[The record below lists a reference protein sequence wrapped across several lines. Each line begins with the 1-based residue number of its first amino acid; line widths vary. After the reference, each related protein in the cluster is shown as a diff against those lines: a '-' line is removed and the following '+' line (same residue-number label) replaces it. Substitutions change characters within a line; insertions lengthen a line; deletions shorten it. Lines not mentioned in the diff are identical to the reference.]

1 METHGRK
8 RIKGIIIAAAAAGLV
23 VIVAA
28 MFVIVRYT
36 PTKEKMSGY
45 KYFDIDKNT
54 DKVLVMIDGE
64 SYPDTGIN
72 IDGRLYLPQ
81 EFIAD
86 NINVGFIM
94 IRSLMQRCIQT
105 LHISMHL
112 RRIRMIIQMIQV
124 RFIRWIIVLSVMLT
138 GSALL
143 RGITLQNALT
153 VNTSMLQNRTD

>member
-86 NINVGFIM
+86 N
-94 IRSLMQRCIQT
+94 SLMQRCIQT

>member
-86 NINVGFIM
+86 NINVGFYYDKE
-94 IRSLMQRCIQT
+94 SDAKLY
-105 LHISMHL
+105 
-112 RRIRMIIQMIQV
+112 
-124 RFIRWIIVLSVMLT
+124 
-138 GSALL
+138 
-143 RGITLQNALT
+143 
-153 VNTSMLQNRTD
+153 

>member
-86 NINVGFIM
+86 NINVDHCHLFSCFIFHF
-94 IRSLMQRCIQT
+94 ST
-105 LHISMHL
+105 
-112 RRIRMIIQMIQV
+112 
-124 RFIRWIIVLSVMLT
+124 LSVNQLF
-138 GSALL
+138 L
-143 RGITLQNALT
+143 
-153 VNTSMLQNRTD
+153 